1 VDLNR
6 VDLNLLVAFEA
17 LMTERSVTKA
27 AQRLSVGQSAM
38 SSTLGRLRKFL
49 DDPVLVRE
57 GRGVVATPL
66 AESLVLPVRDVLTEI
81 DRVLSH
87 RRVFDPARDE
97 RTVSVTTSDQLT
109 MSFLHPLLVR
119 LATEAPGLRLR
130 LDPNNEQFHERLVR
144 HDVDLV
150 IMPLEAIQEHSEF
163 PRQRLFQDRYV
174 LAADR
179 DHPDVGDTISLEQ
192 FGALPYLAT
201 FVGSR
206 RTPAEMQLDWLGV
219 PRRIQVTASLTVA
232 PYLLRGT
239 RLITLVLE
247 RAARQIADRAHIK
260 LLEPPVDGLRPITY
274 IMLWT
279 KRTDLDPAHQW
290 LRQRLL
296 DLAAETS
303 PDTETAQL
311 NVGDTAAPLREAGS
325 TAVD

>member
-1 VDLNR
+1 MDLNR

-66 AESLVLPVRDVLTEI
+66 AESLVQPVRDVLSQI
-81 DRVLSH
+81 DHILSH
-87 RRVFDPARDE
+87 RAIFDPAHDE
-97 RTVSVTTSDQLT
+97 RTFSLATSDQLT

-119 LATEAPGLRLR
+119 LAVEAPGLRLR
-130 LDPNNEQFHERLVR
+130 LDPNNEDFHDRLVR

-150 IMPLEAIQEHSEF
+150 IMPLEAVAEHDEF
-163 PRQRLFQDRYV
+163 PHQPLFEDRYI
-174 LAADR
+174 LGADR
-179 DHPDVGDTISLEQ
+179 DHPDIGDEITLEQ
-192 FGALPYLAT
+192 FSTLPYLAT

-206 RTPAEMQLDWLGV
+206 KTPAEMQLDWLGV
-219 PRRIQVTASLTVA
+219 PRKIQVTASLAVA

-239 RLITLVLE
+239 RLITLIFE

-260 LLEPPVDGLRPITY
+260 LLEPPIEGLRPITY

-279 KRTDLDPAHQW
+279 KRTDGDPAHQW
-290 LRQRLL
+290 LRRRLL
-296 DLAAETS
+296 DLAAEFA
-303 PDTETAQL
+303 PG
-311 NVGDTAAPLREAGS
+311 VDTA
-325 TAVD
+325 